1 MLPWGPM
8 PIMVREDVELNKE
21 FLEQIEKEF
30 LIRRIKTATVISS
43 GNVNSTYRIEADGA
57 NYILQKVNKFVF
69 KKPEEVMQN
78 IRRVSRFLENK
89 VLKEGGNPQR
99 EVLHPIDTLNGSR
112 FVIDSDGEYW
122 RMYDLIDGAVTYDT
136 IDSEKMFYKV
146 GQAFGRFQNRLVD
159 YDTDTLHEAIPD
171 FHNTPKRFTDFQIA
185 IVADKAGRL
194 EKIKGQPN
202 HPLKKAID
210 YILSQEDEL
219 RLIEVGKLSGKL
231 PIRVTHNDTK
241 INNVMIDKQTGEP
254 ICIIDLDTVGPD
266 SSLVDFGDAIRS
278 GANRAGEEP
287 EQLDDA
293 KLDMDLFRAY
303 TKGYL
308 SQTLL
313 VDEKGNINNIPQKG
327 LTQEEIQLL
336 HKAPKILTLELSM
349 RFLEDYLNGDE
360 YFKLKPNQPEDINL
374 RRGLTQMYL
383 AQDMASKEAEMRKIV
398 DAIVVEKI
406 KSEEER

>member
-1 MLPWGPM
+1 MLCIYPYL
-8 PIMVREDVELNKE
+8 D
-21 FLEQIEKEF
+21 
-30 LIRRIKTATVISS
+30 
-43 GNVNSTYRIEADGA
+43 
-57 NYILQKVNKFVF
+57 
-69 KKPEEVMQN
+69 EEVAYGW
-78 IRRVSRFLENK
+78 K
-89 VLKEGGNPQR
+89 
-99 EVLHPIDTLNGSR
+99 
-112 FVIDSDGEYW
+112 W
-122 RMYDLIDGAVTYDT
+122 
-136 IDSEKMFYKV
+136 
-146 GQAFGRFQNRLVD
+146 
-159 YDTDTLHEAIPD
+159 
-171 FHNTPKRFTDFQIA
+171 
-185 IVADKAGRL
+185 KAGRL
-194 EKIKGQPN
+194 ANIKGQPT

-241 INNVMIDKQTGEP
+241 INNVMIDQETGEP

-313 VDEKGNINNIPQKG
+313 VDEKGNINNDPQKG
-327 LTQEEIQLL
+327 LTQEEIHLL

-360 YFKLKPNQPEDINL
+360 YFKLKPNQPQDINL

-383 AQDMASKEAEMRKIV
+383 AQDMASKETEMRKIV
-398 DAIVVEKI
+398 EAIVAEKT

>member
-1 MLPWGPM
+1 M
-8 PIMVREDVELNKE
+8 NKQ
-21 FLEQIEKEF
+21 FLEQVESNF
-30 LIRRIKTATVISS
+30 LIRKIKNVTVISS
-43 GNVNSTYRIEADGA
+43 GNVNQTYKIEADGA
-57 NYILQKVNKFVF
+57 NYILQKVNKFAF

-99 EVLHPIDTLNGSR
+99 EVLHPIDTLDGKR
-112 FVIDSDGEYW
+112 FVLDEKEDCW

-136 IDSEKMFYKV
+136 SDSEEMFFKV
-146 GQAFGRFQNRLVD
+146 GQAFGQFQNRLMD
-159 YDTDTLHEAIPD
+159 YDAQTLHEAIPN
-171 FHNTPKRFTDFQIA
+171 FHNTPKRLMDLKIA
-185 IVADKAGRL
+185 IVADKVGRL
-194 EKIKGQPN
+194 AEIKGQPN

-219 RLIEVGKLSGKL
+219 SLIQVGKLSGKL

-241 INNVMIDKQTGEP
+241 INNVMIDEQTGKP
-254 ICIIDLDTVGPD
+254 ICIIDLDTIGPD

-293 KLDMDLFRAY
+293 KLDMGLFKAY

-308 SQTLL
+308 SKTLIMNGG
-313 VDEKGNINNIPQKG
+313 EINNDPAKG
-327 LTQEEIQLL
+327 LIQTEIELL
-336 HKAPKILTLELSM
+336 HKAPKILTLELAM

-360 YFKLKPNQPEDINL
+360 YFKVKPNQAIDINL
-374 RRGLTQMYL
+374 RRGLTQTYL
-383 AQDMASKEAEMRKIV
+383 AQDMAQKDAEMKKII
-398 DAIVVEKI
+398 DTIIAEKT